1 MTFDSLSLLEK
12 FRSTTVLGDM
22 TSVSH
27 HQLMEEC
34 LSFIESCQE
43 APQFGSDY
51 MTELNGVYTIDEA
64 EFLCDYICDTLGL

>member
-1 MTFDSLSLLEK
+1 
-12 FRSTTVLGDM
+12 M

-51 MTELNGVYTIDEA
+51 ITELNGVYTVDEA
-64 EFLCDYICDTLGL
+64 ESLCDYICDTLGL